1 MQKRMLKDCRIGLF
15 LGALLFI
22 LAGCADKK
30 DGSASCMNQ
39 LNAEQ
44 YQSVAENT
52 NCSDYERASG
62 FLGLAGMSFSNF
74 LKKGPSDNLTEVLN
88 LSKLDNTTDYTKGN
102 RNYITK
108 ALCLS
113 GSDNL
118 TNSSR
123 CSGQIKRTDE

>member
-15 LGALLFI
+15 LGALLFA

-52 NCSDYERASG
+52 NCSNYERASG
-62 FLGLAGMSFSNF
+62 Y
-74 LKKGPSDNLTEVLN
+74 P
-88 LSKLDNTTDYTKGN
+88 
-102 RNYITK
+102 RNGRDE
-108 ALCLS
+108 LL
-113 GSDNL
+113 
-118 TNSSR
+118 
-123 CSGQIKRTDE
+123 QFHEKRSH